1 MSFVRSITIQC
12 VLALSLWGGCWVAG
26 VPAQSADQGIRIKA
40 ARQAAN
46 SKTQVV
52 TANDNVQISYP
63 ARQLRARADV
73 AQYYIKEQ
81 RLVMT
86 GNVYV
91 TQAGGNSLQGETIT
105 YSIRT
110 GQFLVVPKPGQLVES
125 VYNAVENGKERQNI
139 IIRSDLQ
146 EANSKTQVVIA
157 RNNVQISYP
166 TQRLRAKAQL
176 AQYYVKEQKLV
187 LSGNVVAVQQGNSIQ
202 GEVLTYSIK
211 QGQFVARPKAGGVVD
226 SIYVIPEK

>member
-1 MSFVRSITIQC
+1 MSFVRSTTIQC
-12 VLALSLWGGCWVAG
+12 VLALSFWGSCLVAG

-86 GNVYV
+86 GNVFV
-91 TQAGGNSLQGETIT
+91 TQQGNSLQGETIT
-105 YSIRT
+105 YSIRS
-110 GQFLVVPKPGQLVES
+110 GQFLVVPKPGKLVES
-125 VYNAVENGKERQNI
+125 VYNVAESGKGRQDV
-139 IIRSDLQ
+139 IIRSDRQ
-146 EANSKTQVVIA
+146 EANSKSQVVIA
-157 RNNVQISYP
+157 RDNVQISYP
-166 TQRLRAKAQL
+166 TQRLRAKARL
-176 AQYYVKEQKLV
+176 AQFYAKEQKLV
-187 LSGNVVAVQQGNSIQ
+187 LSGNVVAIQQGNSIQ

-211 QGQFVARPKAGGVVD
+211 QGQFVARPKSGGVVD
-226 SIYVIPEK
+226 SIYVVPEK